1 MLVKMLSFVGNISRV
16 VSVLQ
21 SLDKEAPQFQ
31 ALLADLEKLEQQ
43 LVISAKTYWVQ
54 ILAIVA
60 EAELIL
66 KDIKGAK

>member
-1 MLVKMLSFVGNISRV
+1 MLVKMLSFVGNISRA

-31 ALLADLEKLEQQ
+31 ALLADLENLEKQ